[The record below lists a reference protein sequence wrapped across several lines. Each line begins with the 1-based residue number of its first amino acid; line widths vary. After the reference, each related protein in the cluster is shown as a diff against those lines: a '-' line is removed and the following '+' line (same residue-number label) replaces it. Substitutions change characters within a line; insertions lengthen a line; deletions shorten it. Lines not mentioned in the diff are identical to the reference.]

1 MDAAINAPPP
11 AGIELHPVE
20 LRRSSP
26 LHLERRLRQ
35 TVQAF
40 GPRLGPLLV
49 RRGLGREVPDA
60 TLARQVRRAF
70 SALGATYVK
79 LGQVVASAPGVFGP
93 EIAEEFRSLLDAG
106 RPVEIDRIRDVIE
119 RETGQPLHATFS
131 SFDPD
136 PIGCASIAVVHRAV
150 LRDGRAVAVKVTRPG
165 IRSRISADLDI
176 MELVLPR
183 LAARLAGGDAAL
195 VGPMLEGLR
204 EQLGEELDLRNEA
217 RTMTYFRAML
227 AREGRFERIV
237 IPEVVPE
244 CSGAR
249 VLVMELLDGMA
260 IDDLSAA
267 ESFGFDPAPLV
278 QEVVKA
284 WFLMA
289 LRDGAFHGDMHAGNM
304 LLLADGRVGAL
315 DWGILGRLTP
325 ETHDHFRSIIAAA
338 LGDEEAWKRV
348 TDRVQEQLGPV
359 LEERLGIAID
369 DIPDM
374 VRGVLE
380 PLLTRPFGE
389 VQLSA
394 LIAGPEAQDG
404 AGLGF
409 VRAGAPS
416 DGGAEL
422 PEFDR
427 GMFLLGKQL
436 LYFERY
442 GKMYLSDVSLVSDR
456 AFFESL
462 VAPGETAQGHAPP
475 DHAPPEV
482 DPPS

>member
-1 MDAAINAPPP
+1 MDGAINAPPP
-11 AGIELHPVE
+11 PGIELVPVE

-26 LHLERRLRQ
+26 RQLERRLRH

-40 GPRLGPLLV
+40 GPRVAPLLV

-60 TLARQVRRAF
+60 VLARQVRRAF
-70 SALGATYVK
+70 AELGATYVK

-93 EIAEEFRSLLDAG
+93 EIAEEFRTLLDAG
-106 RPVEIDRIRDVIE
+106 RPVGIERIRGVIE
-119 RETGQPLHATFS
+119 AETGRSLGATFA
-131 SFDPD
+131 SFDPN

-150 LRDGRAVAVKVTRPG
+150 LRDGRDVAVKVTRPG
-165 IRSRISADLDI
+165 IRRRVSADLDI
-176 MELVLPR
+176 MERVLPR
-183 LAARLAGGDAAL
+183 LASRLAGGDAAL
-195 VGPMLEGLR
+195 VAPMLAGLR

-217 RTMTYFRAML
+217 RTMTYFRALL

-249 VLVMELLDGMA
+249 VLVMELLDGVA

-267 ESFGFDPAPLV
+267 ESLGIDPAPLV

-289 LRDGAFHGDMHAGNM
+289 VRDGALHGDVHAGNM
-304 LLLADGRVGAL
+304 LLLTDGRVGAL
-315 DWGILGRLTP
+315 DWGILGRLSP
-325 ETHDHFRSIIAAA
+325 DTHDHFRSIIAAA
-338 LGDEEAWKRV
+338 LGDEEAWTRV
-348 TDRVQEQLGPV
+348 TDRVQEQMGP
-359 LEERLGIAID
+359 LIEERLGVAAED
-369 DIPDM
+369 VPAL

-389 VQLSA
+389 VQLST
-394 LIAGPEAQDG
+394 LIAGPDAQDG
-404 AGLGF
+404 AGVGF
-409 VRAGAPS
+409 VGPRGPS
-416 DGGAEL
+416 EGGAEL

-462 VAPGETAQGHAPP
+462 VTPQHPA
-475 DHAPPEV
+475 D
-482 DPPS
+482 DPARESPA